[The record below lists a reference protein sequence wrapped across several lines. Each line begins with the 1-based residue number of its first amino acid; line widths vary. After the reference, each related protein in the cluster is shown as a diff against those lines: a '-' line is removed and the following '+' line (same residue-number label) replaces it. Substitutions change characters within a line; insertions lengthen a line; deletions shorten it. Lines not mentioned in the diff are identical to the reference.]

1 MESKMFPIN
10 THYLAVTFSVE
21 GVTFFFQ
28 WPQKKGE
35 PEFNKITVM
44 AYAFY

>member
-28 WPQKKGE
+28 WPQKKE
-35 PEFNKITVM
+35 SLSLTK
-44 AYAFY
+44 